1 MGKYMAGWLTA
12 GMISVLLGGCRS
24 AGGGC
29 SSGSCPAR
37 SPSTDAAPNTSPG
50 YVPPA
55 AAPTYV
61 PPSTSP
67 GYIPPTGGG
76 RITEGSGSR

>member
-1 MGKYMAGWLTA
+1 MGKYVTGWLTA
-12 GMISVLLGGCRS
+12 GLMLALLGGCRS
-24 AGGGC
+24 SGGC
-29 SSGSCPAR
+29 SSGGCPAR
-37 SPSTDAAPNTSPG
+37 SPSTYAAPSASPG

-55 AAPTYV
+55 AAPAYV

-76 RITEGSGSR
+76 RVTEGSGSR